1 MDPQRERR
9 LATCAVQGDRRAVER
24 LWQMHRRWVAA
35 VVLAHKPAE
44 AELEDLLQEVAL
56 GLVDHIHE
64 LEDPARFRPWLRVL
78 ARNTAVSSGR
88 RATTR
93 RRFLRA
99 LGPADISRPDPAAV
113 DEERMAIREATRRT
127 LEATEVL
134 SPDLRECLLLR
145 AVRGM
150 SQKGIAALLDVPET
164 TVETRLARARRRLRA
179 ALAEEIPRP
188 ARAGRGR

>member
-1 MDPQRERR
+1 MDPQHEER
-9 LATCAVQGDRRAVER
+9 LVAHAVQGDRRAVER
-24 LWQMHRRWVAA
+24 LWQLHRRWVAA

-64 LEDPARFRPWLRVL
+64 LRDPTRLRPWLRAL

-88 RATTR
+88 RASTR

-99 LGPADISRPDPAAV
+99 LRPADVSRPDPGAV
-113 DEERMAIREATRRT
+113 DEERMAVREATRRT

-134 SPDLRECLLLR
+134 TPDQRECLMLR
-145 AVRGM
+145 AVKGM
-150 SQKGIAALLDVPET
+150 SQKKIAALLDVPET
-164 TVETRLARARRRLRA
+164 TVETRLAKARRRLRA
-179 ALAEEIPRP
+179 ALVDEIPRP